1 MSNRDTLE
9 RQELAEL
16 LERLQKEHAELDQ
29 EVAEA
34 SELPAADQLY
44 LGRMKRRKLRLKDMI
59 MQLRS
64 DVVPDMPA

>member
-1 MSNRDTLE
+1 MSNRDDLE

-16 LERLQKEHAELDQ
+16 LERLQREHADLDQ
-29 EVAEA
+29 EVALA
-34 SELPAADQLY
+34 SAQPAADQLY

-64 DVVPDMPA
+64 DVMPDLPA